1 VSDELPTT
9 TAHDDARRGRGEP
22 LSPIPT
28 PTNPAGELLLLTARL
43 LQRQLIIPSPPTTL
57 EELRELDRLILLV
70 HNMPASPT
78 TAAE

>member
-1 VSDELPTT
+1 VSDELPIP
-9 TAHDDARRGRGEP
+9 TAHDDARRGRGTP
-22 LSPIPT
+22 PTPT

-70 HNMPASPT
+70 HNVSLASQTPT
-78 TAAE
+78 EE